1 MSDATEPTPTGT
13 LTPVPAPPPRRR
25 GSGCLGRF
33 ISALLIVLITTFLS
47 LVAVLLAYVY
57 LLETPGQLA
66 DIRATLATAQAKNV
80 DLLSQNSAMQTQVA
94 DLSRRVDANREAVGT
109 LEQQNATLDGLR
121 DELKGGASQNA
132 TVVAEARASRDAVAL
147 FATAE
152 AGRAAL
158 LDDLKRR
165 SDRIERFLQRLS
177 DISNDATLDL
187 DSGGPPTA
195 LVLPSAAPTPPTGT
209 AMPAAPTDT
218 PTPVA
223 PTDTPTEPVATPA
236 RRPAATP
243 RATPTPRASPTT
255 PPSATTTPAPE

>member
-13 LTPVPAPPPRRR
+13 LPPAPAPPPRRR

-94 DLSRRVDANREAVGT
+94 DLSRRVDANR
-109 LEQQNATLDGLR
+109 
-121 DELKGGASQNA
+121 
-132 TVVAEARASRDAVAL
+132 DAVAL

-152 AGRAAL
+152 ASRAAL

-187 DSGGPPTA
+187 GSGGRPTP
-195 LVLPSAAPTPPTGT
+195 LVLPSAAPTPPTDT
-209 AMPAAPTDT
+209 ATPAAPTDT

-236 RRPAATP
+236 RRPTATP

-255 PPSATTTPAPE
+255 PPSATTTPAP